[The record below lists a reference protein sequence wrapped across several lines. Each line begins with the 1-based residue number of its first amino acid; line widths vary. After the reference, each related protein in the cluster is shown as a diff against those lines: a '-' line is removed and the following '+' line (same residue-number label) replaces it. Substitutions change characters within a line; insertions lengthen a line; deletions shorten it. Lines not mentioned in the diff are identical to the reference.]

1 MAEDNTTTAT
11 PEPSKGKG
19 SKKRAKKR
27 ATKKRI
33 AAKKRAAA
41 NGATKLGTMLFPKH
55 SILKALRIPQAVL
68 ENNAGKDCTDR
79 EAAAFAG
86 IGWSGQVAVEIS
98 SALKYGLLTRPSAG
112 RVEP

>member
-68 ENNAGKDCTDR
+68 ENNAGRDCSDR
-79 EAAAFAG
+79 EAATFAG
-86 IGWSGQVAVEIS
+86 LGWTGSVRVEIS
-98 SALKYGLLTRPSAG
+98 SAIKYCLFSRPNPG
-112 RVEP
+112 K